1 MTVIDCYTCPVR
13 GRHCGDCIVPVVARQ
28 WLPEPAAA
36 APVTRTTGG
45 APEHRSRG
53 VHPPRDPP
61 GDADVELQDAEW
73 DAVEVFVRAGMVNTL
88 DAADARAVL
97 GARSWSHAG

>member
-1 MTVIDCYTCPVR
+1 MTIIDCYTCPVR

-36 APVTRTTGG
+36 APVAPPTRG
-45 APEHRSRG
+45 ASEHARG
-53 VHPPRDPP
+53 VQPPRDRP
-61 GDADVELQDAEW
+61 GDAEVELQDAEW

-88 DAADARAVL
+88 DAAGARAVL
-97 GARSWSHAG
+97 TARSWSHAG